1 MRGFDNLPQGG
12 GHNDAAKIEE
22 LVELFD
28 LKSAQRA
35 FVALRFLPSSMLP
48 MRRHWIQIKTKT
60 GTSSI
65 PKMCSEFDPDNPDTP
80 LPGRKCPYCKLPHG
94 KPEEGYPAKLEEHMY
109 ANVLV
114 RDLQDSLTVNPSKYT
129 KEEKE
134 TGFKS
139 MNSKSVTP
147 VRVLRMPLGVARRIK
162 EMAEH
167 NKGKP
172 VYDLKMGMDVLLKY
186 NPKAAPTDMYRLDRG
201 DGERTPLTK
210 AEQQY
215 LIFDLEDADSIYDA
229 MGRLD
234 NARALAEFKKMK
246 VISSIE
252 EGEEEEEE
260 DEDFSPSGRGKK
272 AGKNAGGK
280 KSRYDEEE
288 EELDEE
294 EEEDEDLD
302 DEEEEEE
309 ERRPSKKQ
317 KPAAKK
323 KRFADE
329 DDDLDEEEEEDD
341 DLDEEEE
348 EEEERRPSK
357 KQKPAAKKK
366 PSRYDDEEEEEEDLD
381 EEEEEEDEDER
392 RPARKPKASGKPK
405 PAAKKK
411 SRYDDEEEDLD
422 DDEEEEEEED
432 EEERRP
438 ARKPKPKVKPKAT
451 AKKKPSRYEEDDD
464 LDDEEEEEEEDE
476 EERRPTRKPKAT
488 GKKRPVRR

>member
-234 NARALAEFKKMK
+234 NARALAEFKKMN

-252 EGEEEEEE
+252 EAEEEE
-260 DEDFSPSGRGKK
+260 DEDDDFSPSGRGKK
-272 AGKNAGGK
+272 AGKKAGGK
-280 KSRYDEEE
+280 KSRYEEEE

-294 EEEDEDLD
+294 EEDL

-309 ERRPSKKQ
+309 DDRPARGKK

-329 DDDLDEEEEEDD
+329 EEDDDLYEEEEEEDEEEEEEDERPVRGKKPKPSAKKKTSRYDEEEEEEDLDEEEEEDERPARKPKPSAKKKTSRYDDDEEEEEEEEDD

-348 EEEERRPSK
+348 EEE
-357 KQKPAAKKK
+357 
-366 PSRYDDEEEEEEDLD
+366 
-381 EEEEEEDEDER
+381 R
-392 RPARKPKASGKPK
+392 RPASKA
-405 PAAKKK
+405 
-411 SRYDDEEEDLD
+411 
-422 DDEEEEEEED
+422 
-432 EEERRP
+432 
-438 ARKPKPKVKPKAT
+438 KPKVKPKAT
-451 AKKKPSRYEEDDD
+451 AKKKTSRYEEDDD
-464 LDDEEEEEEEDE
+464 LDEEEEEEEE
-476 EERRPTRKPKAT
+476 EERRPVRKPKPTA
-488 GKKRPVRR
+488 KKRPVRR

>member
-234 NARALAEFKKMK
+234 NARALAEFKKMN

-252 EGEEEEEE
+252 EAEEEE
-260 DEDFSPSGRGKK
+260 DEDDDFSPSGRGKK
-272 AGKNAGGK
+272 AGKKAGGK
-280 KSRYDEEE
+280 KSRYEEEE

-294 EEEDEDLD
+294 EEEEDEDLD
-302 DEEEEEE
+302 D
-309 ERRPSKKQ
+309 
-317 KPAAKK
+317 
-323 KRFADE
+323 
-329 DDDLDEEEEEDD
+329 
-341 DLDEEEE
+341 EE

-392 RPARKPKASGKPK
+392 RPARKPKPS
-405 PAAKKK
+405 AKKK
-411 SRYDDEEEDLD
+411 TSRYDDDEEEEDD
-422 DDEEEEEEED
+422 DLDEEEEEEE
-432 EEERRP
+432 RRP
-438 ARKPKPKVKPKAT
+438 ASKAKPKVKPKAT
-451 AKKKPSRYEEDDD
+451 AKKKTSRYEEDD
-464 LDDEEEEEEEDE
+464 LDEEEEEEEE
-476 EERRPTRKPKAT
+476 EERRPVRKPKPTA
-488 GKKRPVRR
+488 KKRPVRR

>member
-210 AEQQY
+210 EEQQY

-260 DEDFSPSGRGKK
+260 EDDFSPSGRGKK

-309 ERRPSKKQ
+309 RRPSKKQ

-329 DDDLDEEEEEDD
+329 DDDLDEEEEEED
-341 DLDEEEE
+341 DLDDEE

-381 EEEEEEDEDER
+381 EEEEDEDEDEDER

-464 LDDEEEEEEEDE
+464 LDEEEEEEEEE
-476 EERRPTRKPKAT
+476 EERRPVRKPKAT

>member
-234 NARALAEFKKMK
+234 NARALAEFKKMN

-252 EGEEEEEE
+252 EAEEEE
-260 DEDFSPSGRGKK
+260 DEDDDFSPSGRGKK
-272 AGKNAGGK
+272 AGKKAGGK
-280 KSRYDEEE
+280 KSRYEEEE

-294 EEEDEDLD
+294 EEEEDEDLD
-302 DEEEEEE
+302 D
-309 ERRPSKKQ
+309 
-317 KPAAKK
+317 
-323 KRFADE
+323 
-329 DDDLDEEEEEDD
+329 
-341 DLDEEEE
+341 EE

-392 RPARKPKASGKPK
+392 RPARKPKPS
-405 PAAKKK
+405 AKKK
-411 SRYDDEEEDLD
+411 TSRYD
-422 DDEEEEEEED
+422 DDEEEEEEDDDLDEE

-438 ARKPKPKVKPKAT
+438 ASKAKPKVKPKAT
-451 AKKKPSRYEEDDD
+451 AKKKTSRYEEDD
-464 LDDEEEEEEEDE
+464 LDEEEEEEEE
-476 EERRPTRKPKAT
+476 EERRPVRKPKPTA
-488 GKKRPVRR
+488 KKRPVRR

>member
-260 DEDFSPSGRGKK
+260 DDDFSPSGRGKK

-309 ERRPSKKQ
+309 RRPSKKQ

-348 EEEERRPSK
+348 
-357 KQKPAAKKK
+357 
-366 PSRYDDEEEEEEDLD
+366 DEE
-381 EEEEEEDEDER
+381 ER

-422 DDEEEEEEED
+422 DEDEEEEEEED

-464 LDDEEEEEEEDE
+464 LDDEDEEEEEDE

>member
-280 KSRYDEEE
+280 KSRYEEEE

-294 EEEDEDLD
+294 EEEEDEDLD
-302 DEEEEEE
+302 D
-309 ERRPSKKQ
+309 
-317 KPAAKK
+317 
-323 KRFADE
+323 
-329 DDDLDEEEEEDD
+329 
-341 DLDEEEE
+341 EE

-392 RPARKPKASGKPK
+392 RPARKPKPS
-405 PAAKKK
+405 AKKK
-411 SRYDDEEEDLD
+411 TSRYDDDEEEEDD
-422 DDEEEEEEED
+422 DLDEEEEEEE
-432 EEERRP
+432 RRP
-438 ARKPKPKVKPKAT
+438 ASKAKPKVKPKAT
-451 AKKKPSRYEEDDD
+451 AKKKTSRYEEDD
-464 LDDEEEEEEEDE
+464 LDEEEEEEEE
-476 EERRPTRKPKAT
+476 EERRPVRKPKPTA
-488 GKKRPVRR
+488 KKRPVRR

>member
-210 AEQQY
+210 EEQQY

-260 DEDFSPSGRGKK
+260 DDDFSPSGRGKK

-302 DEEEEEE
+302 EEEEE

-329 DDDLDEEEEEDD
+329 DDDLDEEEED

-348 EEEERRPSK
+348 EEEERRP
-357 KQKPAAKKK
+357 
-366 PSRYDDEEEEEEDLD
+366 
-381 EEEEEEDEDER
+381 
-392 RPARKPKASGKPK
+392 
-405 PAAKKK
+405 
-411 SRYDDEEEDLD
+411 
-422 DDEEEEEEED
+422 
-432 EEERRP
+432 
-438 ARKPKPKVKPKAT
+438 V
-451 AKKKPSRYEEDDD
+451 
-464 LDDEEEEEEEDE
+464 
-476 EERRPTRKPKAT
+476 RKPKAT

>member
-260 DEDFSPSGRGKK
+260 DDDFSPSGRGKK
-272 AGKNAGGK
+272 AGKNAGKNAGGK

-302 DEEEEEE
+302 D
-309 ERRPSKKQ
+309 
-317 KPAAKK
+317 
-323 KRFADE
+323 
-329 DDDLDEEEEEDD
+329 
-341 DLDEEEE
+341 EE

-381 EEEEEEDEDER
+381 EEEEEEDEDEDER

-422 DDEEEEEEED
+422 DEDEEEEEEED

-464 LDDEEEEEEEDE
+464 LDEEEEEEEE
-476 EERRPTRKPKAT
+476 EERRPVRKPKAT

>member
-260 DEDFSPSGRGKK
+260 DDDFSPSGRGKK

-294 EEEDEDLD
+294 EDEDLD
-302 DEEEEEE
+302 YEEEEE

-341 DLDEEEE
+341 DLDEE

-392 RPARKPKASGKPK
+392 RPARKPKPS
-405 PAAKKK
+405 AKKK
-411 SRYDDEEEDLD
+411 TSRYD
-422 DDEEEEEEED
+422 DDEEEEEEDDDLDEEEE

-438 ARKPKPKVKPKAT
+438 ASKAKPKVKPKAT
-451 AKKKPSRYEEDDD
+451 AKKKTSRYEEDD
-464 LDDEEEEEEEDE
+464 LDEEEEEEEE
-476 EERRPTRKPKAT
+476 EERRPVRKPKPTA
-488 GKKRPVRR
+488 KKRPVRR